1 MELAVIYDGVLSAS
15 DFNLSE
21 TFTGG
26 QFLYFS
32 AGNDF
37 NDEFEIGV
45 NLVVFAPTIGGGDQ
59 AKYAKDLGI
68 LNTNA
73 IIPLEREVSESGL
86 TYQLAFGVDSSLSG
100 FRAYVFR
107 SDNSLDS
114 VAADLEQ
121 IKELVTQIET
131 AQADI
136 LTNQTTQF
144 ALDSAIG
151 ANQLL
156 QNQAISLI
164 GAGLIPVTAGVTAPV
179 PPLLAGSSL
188 LLLPG
193 L

>member
-1 MELAVIYDGVLSAS
+1 MELAVIYDGVL
-15 DFNLSE
+15 DPFVFNLSE

-45 NLVVFAPTIGGGDQ
+45 NLMVFVPTIGGGDQ

-86 TYQLAFGVDSSLSG
+86 AYQLAFGVDSALSG

-114 VAADLEQ
+114 VAADLDQ
-121 IKELVTQIET
+121 IKDLITQIE
-131 AQADI
+131 ANQADI

-144 ALDSAIG
+144 ALNTAIG
-151 ANQLL
+151 ANQLI
-156 QNQAISLI
+156 QNQALSLL
-164 GAGLIPVTAGVTAPV
+164 GAGLIPLTAGATAPV
-179 PPLLAGSSL
+179 PALLAGSSL

>member
-1 MELAVIYDGVLSAS
+1 MELAVIYDGFLDPAA
-15 DFNLSE
+15 FNLSE

-32 AGNDF
+32 AGDNF

-45 NLVVFAPTIGGGDQ
+45 NLVVFAPVLGGSDQ
-59 AKYAKDLGI
+59 AKYVKDLGI
-68 LNTNA
+68 LNTNSV
-73 IIPLEREVSESGL
+73 IPLDREVSESGL
-86 TYQLAFGVDSSLSG
+86 DYQLAFGVDSGLSG

-114 VAADLEQ
+114 VAAELAEV
-121 IKELVTQIET
+121 KEMITAIE
-131 AQADI
+131 ANQADI

-144 ALDSAIG
+144 ALDTAIG
-151 ANQLL
+151 ANQLI
-156 QNQAISLI
+156 QNQALSLL
-164 GAGLIPVTAGVTAPV
+164 GAGLIPITAGVTAPI

>member
-1 MELAVIYDGVLSAS
+1 MELAVIYDGAL
-15 DFNLSE
+15 DPEQFNLSE
-21 TFTGG
+21 QFTGG

-45 NLVVFAPTIGGGDQ
+45 NLMVFVPTIGGEQ

-68 LNTNA
+68 LNTNNVIA
-73 IIPLEREVSESGL
+73 LEREVSESGL
-86 TYQLAFGVDSSLSG
+86 SYQLAFGVDSGLSG

-114 VAADLEQ
+114 LAVDLAE
-121 IKELVTQIET
+121 IKELITQIE
-131 AQADI
+131 ANQLDI
-136 LTNQTTQF
+136 LTNQTTQL
-144 ALDSAIG
+144 AIDTAIG

-164 GAGLIPVTAGVTAPV
+164 GAGLIPITAGVTAPV
-179 PPLLAGSSL
+179 APILAGSSL

-193 L
+193 I